1 MNKKIILIL
10 ILVLCMSI
18 TFTGCQS
25 KSNNRQNKY
34 TNDKEFTDEEII
46 NDALSIAEIIK
57 NDLETGSVTIKLHGD
72 DSNWNETEWAEKFAI
87 YGNSSKLTE
96 KQEDI
101 IDNTAPLILYNQ
113 LYLKNHSS
121 TTKEILIDAVK
132 DFEKAVGTDT
142 EILKILRRY

>member
-46 NDALSIAEIIK
+46 NDEIGRASCM
-57 NDLETGSVTIKLHGD
+57 ERV
-72 DSNWNETEWAEKFAI
+72 
-87 YGNSSKLTE
+87 
-96 KQEDI
+96 
-101 IDNTAPLILYNQ
+101 
-113 LYLKNHSS
+113 
-121 TTKEILIDAVK
+121 
-132 DFEKAVGTDT
+132 
-142 EILKILRRY
+142 